1 MYIITLILAPVLIAI
16 AIIITFPKIY
26 AYRKQRE
33 LNKYYES
40 LNIGDNF
47 IDPFYSNDPFSSSYR
62 MLNILNKQDNYI
74 LYAVKWYDAKTHR
87 LVDDNNITKHSTT
100 VEKFK
105 YLTEGYRKV
114 TVYE

>member
-1 MYIITLILAPVLIAI
+1 MNPITLLLAPMLAAI
-16 AIIITFPKIY
+16 AVIIIFPKIY
-26 AYRKQRE
+26 AFRKRCE
-33 LNKYYES
+33 INRYYES
-40 LNIGDNF
+40 LQVGDNF

-62 MLNILNKQDNYI
+62 MLNIIDKQDNYI
-74 LYAVKWYDAKTHR
+74 LYVVNWYDAKTHK
-87 LVDDNNITKHSTT
+87 LVNDNNITKHSTT